1 MRLWKPIS
9 GMGGTSQWWWHFT
22 NLLALLWFILQN
34 NQFVSDRHIFP
45 GYSLENIGSGNVKRI
60 ILQTHLFEQGVSM
73 ISIYHGKHKPFMS
86 LHTQSLPGFFLS
98 LILATL
104 GFTGLP
110 FGTEAHQASSHPW
123 MSALARPSALGCSL
137 PRSLSEVLLRVTL
150 RWFFV
155 PSFSQMV
162 LDHPIENGSLFHN
175 SFVLYS
181 HILESH
187 SLWV

>member
-22 NLLALLWFILQN
+22 SLLALLWFILQN

-45 GYSLENIGSGNVKRI
+45 GYSLENIDSGNVKCI
-60 ILQTHLFEQGVSM
+60 MLQTRCLDRVSPWFLFIMENTNLLCLYLLKVA
-73 ISIYHGKHKPFMS
+73 
-86 LHTQSLPGFFLS
+86 LVFFLS

-104 GFTGLP
+104 GFTGLA

-123 MSALARPSALGCSL
+123 MSALACHSALRCSL
-137 PRSLSEVLLRVTL
+137 PRSPSEVLLCVTL

-162 LDHPIENGSLFHN
+162 LDHPIANGSLFHN

-187 SLWV
+187 NLWV